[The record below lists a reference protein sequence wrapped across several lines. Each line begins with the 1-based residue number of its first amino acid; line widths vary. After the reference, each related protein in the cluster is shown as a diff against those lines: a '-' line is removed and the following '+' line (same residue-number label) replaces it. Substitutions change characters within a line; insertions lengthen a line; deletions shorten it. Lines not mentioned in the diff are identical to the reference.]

1 MLTEKEKLLNLVKRI
16 SDVELSL
23 MANKYYL
30 ETLER
35 RLASYQKAI
44 NKIDDYF
51 EYVNESLSD
60 RDRVHAILDSL
71 ANELSATCV
80 TKN

>member
-1 MLTEKEKLLNLVKRI
+1 MLTEKEKLLNLVGRI
-16 SDVELSL
+16 SDIELQL
-23 MANKYYL
+23 MTNKYYL

-51 EYVNESLSD
+51 EYINESLSD

-71 ANELSATCV
+71 ANELNATCV